1 MANENE
7 KKTTQYYDQE
17 KARQSY
23 EQRMQRII
31 AEALAKRE
39 GDKYKR
45 PASKPDDWDESTGK
59 FNSPVASFTGYFG
72 DDYKVSRLGEL
83 MVSPYYMEVDEMDL
97 QDGDIG
103 VTMADD
109 PLGLGDSPTNA
120 FQYFTGKGKPFYVG
134 VENGG
139 YKTQDRPRGNMR
151 FYRLGNFGNFEK
163 DNKQIIKD
171 RLAKQKDYEQ
181 NAPLKS
187 KVVTVEVDEVKPEP
201 IKNQTAE
208 WLSKLPKRK

>member
-23 EQRMQRII
+23 YQRMQRII
-31 AEALAKRE
+31 AEALAKRAA
-39 GDKYKR
+39 DKYKR

-83 MVSPYYMEVDEMDL
+83 MESPYYMEVDEMDL
-97 QDGDIG
+97 QAGDIG

-109 PLGLGDSPTNA
+109 PLGLGSSPTNA
-120 FQYFTGKGKPFYVG
+120 FQYFIGKDKTGRDKPYYVG
-134 VENGG
+134 VESGE
-139 YKTQDRPRGNMR
+139 YKPQDRPKGDMR
-151 FYRLGNFGNFEK
+151 FYRLGNFGSFEK
-163 DNKQIIKD
+163 DNKQIIED

-187 KVVTVEVDEVKPEP
+187 KAVTVD
-201 IKNQTAE
+201 TAA
-208 WLSKLPKRK
+208 WLSKIPRRN